1 MQNQSD
7 LLRRFFLSAVVLL
20 LIFVALQQVAPA
32 QLPTQLNSRLSR
44 LEVDVRSLRSD
55 VRRLAS
61 QVSGASRSSAASRP
75 VSPPETRSDIFEP
88 SLEEQ
93 FDNLA
98 TLAIE
103 LKQRVVELEN
113 RVDELELQ
121 LSPE

>member
-1 MQNQSD
+1 MQKQFRI
-7 LLRRFFLSAVVLL
+7 LKKTLLSAIVLL
-20 LIFVALQQVAPA
+20 LIFTGLQQITPA

-44 LEVDVRSLRSD
+44 LEVEVRSLRSD
-55 VRRLAS
+55 LRRLAS
-61 QVSGASRSSAASRP
+61 QVSGVSRDPAPSRP
-75 VSPPETRSDIFEP
+75 ISPPAISPDIYEP

-113 RVDELELQ
+113 RVDQVELQ
-121 LSPE
+121 LSPQ

>member
-1 MQNQSD
+1 MNNQFGI
-7 LLRRFFLSAVVLL
+7 LRRLLLSTIVFL
-20 LIFVALQQVAPA
+20 LIFTALQSVTPA

-44 LEVDVRSLRSD
+44 LEVEVRSLRSD
-55 VRRLAS
+55 LRQLAS
-61 QVSGASRSSAASRP
+61 QVSGVSRSPAASRP
-75 VSPPETRSDIFEP
+75 VSPSTPRPDIFEP

-103 LKQRVVELEN
+103 LKQRVVELER

-121 LSPE
+121 